1 MSFPKGNS
9 INDGIK
15 KDQYIDEKISLKY
28 PTVDNL
34 VEIVRNKGRGCVLF
48 KRDLRRFYRQIP
60 VCPKDYSKL
69 GCCFNGK
76 LYFDKVLIMGCRSS
90 CFITQRITNAF
101 KFILQKCD
109 VDCENYLDDLGGLE
123 VPD

>member
-15 KDQYIDEKISLKY
+15 KDQYLDEKISPKY
-28 PTVDNL
+28 PIVDNL
-34 VEIVRNKGRGCVLF
+34 VEIVRNKGFGCLLF

-60 VCPKDYSKL
+60 VCPKDDSKL

-76 LYFDKVLIMGCRSS
+76 LHFDKL
-90 CFITQRITNAF
+90 
-101 KFILQKCD
+101 LHHP
-109 VDCENYLDDLGGLE
+109 ENH
-123 VPD
+123 